1 MSNKKLTKVVTSLA
15 LVASMSM
22 TMIPAYAATSATA
35 TIDKNKTGSIT
46 LHKYD
51 ITSAQKGGVDTSQ
64 FKNDGTTDTK
74 AETDLKKYALPG
86 VIFSYLKVA
95 DVYTET
101 KTTSSGVSV
110 KTLYGFTDTNL
121 VGDLG
126 RV

>member
-51 ITSAQKGGVDTSQ
+51 ITSAQKGG
-64 FKNDGTTDTK
+64 
-74 AETDLKKYALPG
+74 
-86 VIFSYLKVA
+86 
-95 DVYTET
+95 
-101 KTTSSGVSV
+101 
-110 KTLYGFTDTNL
+110 
-121 VGDLG
+121 
-126 RV
+126 